1 MTMCKIN
8 SFTIGNTRIDN
19 ADKETRAKMNL
30 DNARKDNAD
39 ILKLEGYSVMDCSL
53 TKELLK
59 PHEFVFTLRHQT
71 MDLSIDIIPKII
83 GKDVEVEV
91 TTQFKGNDSSM
102 LHFKGYIDKV
112 SKKGLN
118 LTCVAYSYDAK
129 LQGPPKCRYFAD
141 TTISQIVAAV
151 APRINKSIVI
161 QSDFN
166 NLVFPYI
173 VQYNESDYD
182 FLIRLAKR
190 FGCWLYYSGKDLT
203 LANDQAKL
211 VFGLLPNNPVKTL
224 ASNDVKLVNYEME
237 TGNPNY
243 WFTAHD
249 YEKDTV
255 LQTQGYSYEL
265 VLNPN
270 GLTGWAVDGST
281 VFDSKDPK
289 YYIDYPYSSSNTPST
304 DLFHYFKLFSEGEQ
318 MVTCR
323 FISYRFDLQVGDA
336 VTINNNG
343 MWVITAVHLTW
354 DDTGFPQNEVTA
366 FRLPSDVFDVDL
378 ICAPYMDI
386 NAYPK
391 SSAQRAVVVNNVDPK
406 KMGRVQVR
414 FVWQPMD
421 MPAADQQK
429 LPWIRIAQPYGG
441 GKKDKG
447 QGFYLLPEIGEE
459 VMVGFEHDNMEKP
472 FVIGSLYHDSDTADD
487 VQMPEESWVETDQA
501 NKKNEVKAFRTKKG
515 HTIEFH
521 DVDGDDKY
529 GFIRIYGNEKKD
541 GPNYD
546 IILSTDPIKDK
557 DYTIESASICKD
569 EGKDNFKIDKLR
581 VLVRSNGGDIM
592 LDAGD
597 GDIVMNAM
605 NIRLHT
611 QQDLTAYI
619 GGKEVI
625 TVEDTHFLET
635 KDSGL
640 HVKKNREVLIEEKDD
655 YTSKNLV
662 IAVSEDSKFS
672 AKSLTLKTD
681 QKTEIKASSL
691 EASADHSVEINANSG
706 LELNGGSKTDL
717 KATNVTVKGDSS
729 ATLKATDVTVD
740 GLFSTTVS
748 GANLTIDATMGT
760 RKGSW
765 TDV

>member
-1 MTMCKIN
+1 MTLCLIN
-8 SFTIGNTRIDN
+8 KFDIDGTRIDEGF
-19 ADKETRAKMNL
+19 KSQ
-30 DNARKDNAD
+30 
-39 ILKLEGYSVMDCSL
+39 LKVDDVHLTDPQNLEGYSVVDCDL
-53 TKELLK
+53 KKELLK
-59 PHEFVFTLRHQT
+59 PSEFTFTLRHH
-71 MDLSIDIIPKII
+71 IPSKKSYDVFNKLI
-83 GKDVEVEV
+83 GKSVYCNALTFNKDGSFD
-91 TTQFKGNDSSM
+91 TK
-102 LHFKGYIDKV
+102 LHFSGIIDSV
-112 SKKGLN
+112 YFKGLN
-118 LTCVAYSYDAK
+118 ITCIAYSEDCK
-129 LQGPPKCRYFAD
+129 LQGPAKCRCFYDMKIAD
-141 TTISQIVAAV
+141 IVKAVVSDHKIENQIE
-151 APRINKSIVI
+151 I
-161 QSDFN
+161 QSEIVD
-166 NLVFPYI
+166 LSFPYI
-173 VQYNESDYD
+173 VQYNENDYD
-182 FLIRLAKR
+182 FLVRLAKR
-190 FGCWLYYSGKDLT
+190 FGAFFYYHDMDPTILPK
-203 LANDQAKL
+203 KCV
-211 VFGLLPNNPVKTL
+211 VFGKLPSGSVK
-224 ASNDVKLVNYEME
+224 AIDSAKAVSYKLE
-237 TGNPNY
+237 TGNSNY
-243 WFTAHD
+243 RFAVYHG
-249 YEKDTV
+249 EKDLPLLSPGSSFDAATRADKFTK
-255 LQTQGYSYEL
+255 L
-265 VLNPN
+265 
-270 GLTGWAVDGST
+270 AVDGST
-281 VFDSKDPK
+281 EYTSPDKK
-289 YYIDYPYSSSNTPST
+289 YYIDYPYSLTKTPKQDDIELHNAISLIS
-304 DLFHYFKLFSEGEQ
+304 DASRL
-318 MVTCR
+318 VTCK
-323 FISYRFDLQVGDA
+323 FICSRFDVQVGDL
-336 VTINNNG
+336 VTVDDHG
-343 MWVITAVHLTW
+343 VLVVTAVHLTW
-354 DDTGFPQNEVTA
+354 DCSGAPQNEVTA
-366 FRLPSDVFDVDL
+366 MRLPNENFDL
-378 ICAPYMDI
+378 NKTIAPYVDF

-391 SSAQRAVVVNNVDPK
+391 SSAQRALVINNVDPQK
-406 KMGRVQVR
+406 IGRVQVL
-414 FVWQPMD
+414 FNWQLL
-421 MPAADQQK
+421 PASDDEK
-429 LPWIRIAQPYGG
+429 KRLPWIRIAQPYGG

-557 DYTIESASICKD
+557 DYTIESASMCD

-640 HVKKNREVLIEEKDD
+640 HVKNNREVLIDEKDD
-655 YTSKNLV
+655 YSSKNLV